1 MEKEATKIFGIV
13 LDNAR
18 SLYNEIQQQF
28 YQQLDLDSKK
38 LSIYP
43 NEDIK
48 IKEQIKASIES
59 FSYNVKELDFIISV
73 QNIIKDEMKK
83 IQATGNYDLMQNS
96 LIERLQGMS
105 NIDFSLEEDFKS
117 LSGKIANPFL
127 SQEDFYKYFMSKEE
141 KIKNMIQSYN
151 QNIINALINLTPTLV
166 SELKESKEKQNEAN
180 KGQTTV
186 PNFGEPATSNN
197 STIAVENVEKKEVKA
212 SAEVKR
218 GPIESTDSFEN
229 IKEEQE
235 QLILACKNKYNEM
248 QRRLS
253 YLESGHYGSG
263 SKINVERAQLKHA
276 ISKLEEFIKS
286 LYIGKNTQELISRY
300 SSEHDFDKRI
310 ESIISEAL
318 PIIGQVDRLT
328 NEVNH
333 IYGKRAK
340 IDYNQYEL
348 PKIDFETLH
357 NRILTSTSLK
367 DLLAGKKVIEQW
379 LGTYDYDT
387 NQRLEE
393 EYNLLIEKIIA
404 LTMENEKKKSPTPE
418 PTPNMDAAI
427 GNSKSDIEYLIR
439 KNQFYGVLQGIK
451 GANVE
456 KYNEFIMLGFNTI
469 MNKWQQQAALCNSFV
484 EREKSYQDFVELYE
498 NFKDY
503 LPIEVGNMLRENLEE
518 MKKYIEQYREQNT
531 EIIGTRYNT
540 SRENSQTQAVS
551 ARKM

>member
-38 LSIYP
+38 LSIHP

-48 IKEQIKASIES
+48 IKEQIKASIGS
-59 FSYNVKELDFIISV
+59 FSYNVQELDFIINV
-73 QNIIKDEMKK
+73 QNIIKEEMKK
-83 IQATGNYDLMQNS
+83 AQTTGNYDLMQNS
-96 LIERLQGMS
+96 LIERLKGTS
-105 NIDFSLEEDFKS
+105 NIVFSLEDDFKT
-117 LSGKIANPFL
+117 LSSKIANPFI

-141 KIKNMIQSYN
+141 KIKNMIQTYN

-166 SELKESKEKQNEAN
+166 SELKENKEKTNETN
-180 KGQTTV
+180 KETTTI
-186 PNFGEPATSNN
+186 PNHNVSSSSVD
-197 STIAVENVEKKEVKA
+197 STIAVENEEKKDEKI
-212 SAEVKR
+212 SSEVKR
-218 GPIESTDSFEN
+218 GPIESTDNFGN
-229 IKEEQE
+229 IKVEQE

-263 SKINVERAQLKHA
+263 SKINIERAQLKHA
-276 ISKLEEFIKS
+276 ITKLEEFIKS

-310 ESIISEAL
+310 ESIIREAL
-318 PIIGQVDRLT
+318 PIVAQVDRLT

-340 IDYNQYEL
+340 INYNQYEL

-379 LGTYDYDT
+379 RGTYDYDT

-404 LTMENEKKKSPTPE
+404 LTMENEKRKSPNPE
-418 PTPNMDAAI
+418 PTPNLNAAV
-427 GNSKSDIEYLIR
+427 GGSKSDIEYLIR
-439 KNQFYGVLQGIK
+439 KNKFYGVLQAIK
-451 GANVE
+451 GADVE
-456 KYNEFIMLGFNTI
+456 KYNEFIMLGFNTM
-469 MNKWQQQAALCNSFV
+469 MNQWQQQASLCNSFI

-503 LPIEVGNMLRENLEE
+503 LPIEVGNMLKEKLEE
-518 MKKYIEQYREQNT
+518 MTKYIEQYREQNT

-540 SRENSQTQAVS
+540 SRENSQAQAVS